1 MNIINNIKNDEI
13 LDLVFWLYS
22 NLLGDSDNVAVRNI
36 FVNTQIFKKNID
48 RCINTSIKI
57 KDKLNSLNL
66 IYNCVR
72 SGYLDTWVSNN

>member
-1 MNIINNIKNDEI
+1 MNIINNINNDEI

-72 SGYLDTWVSNN
+72 SGYLDKWVSNN